1 MTKFG
6 FYLNHIKRK
15 ANQTKSMALLFLFY
29 FYYIIFL
36 KYKKCQNSRRQ
47 DIIKKQR
54 KALKTS
60 L

>member
-29 FYYIIFL
+29 FYYIIFFEI
-36 KYKKCQNSRRQ
+36 CQNSRRQ